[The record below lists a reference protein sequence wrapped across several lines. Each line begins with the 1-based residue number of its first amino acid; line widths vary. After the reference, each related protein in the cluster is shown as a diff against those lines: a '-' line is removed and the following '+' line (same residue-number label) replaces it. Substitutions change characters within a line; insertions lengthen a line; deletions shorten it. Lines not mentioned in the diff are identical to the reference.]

1 LPEQRTVL
9 TTGASGL
16 LGANLVRYFAD
27 NSNCVGWYGT
37 TPIEIAGALTF
48 SIELT
53 DHYAVSSSIDQIAPD
68 VIVHCAAATDVEWCE
83 KNPEPAKAINEE
95 ATENLAKITA
105 DLDIKFVFT
114 STDSVFDGRDGN
126 YSEDSVP
133 APLNSYAR
141 GKARTEEIVTNANPD
156 ALIIRSYFYGHSP
169 SGRRSLMEWVLNR
182 ALNGE
187 EVPGFTDSYFSPI
200 SVSDFAETLDA
211 TLNSGTSGLLHL
223 GSSNRISKY
232 EFARLVMETY
242 NCDMS
247 LLRPITVSESNLKAD
262 RPRDTSLNVDLQ
274 ADILGE
280 VPPSVH
286 EGIRKTAKEPNPF
299 LA

>member
-1 LPEQRTVL
+1 MPEQRTVL
-9 TTGASGL
+9 ITGASGL
-16 LGANLVRYFAD
+16 LGANLVRHFAS

-37 TPIEIAGALTF
+37 TPVEISGAQTS

-53 DHYAVSSSIDQIAPD
+53 DHSAVSSSIERIAPD
-68 VIVHCAAATDVEWCE
+68 VIIHCAAATDVEWCE
-83 KNPEPAKAINEE
+83 KNPELAKAINEE
-95 ATENLAKITA
+95 ATEHLANITA

-126 YSEDSVP
+126 YSEESVP
-133 APLNSYAR
+133 APLNSYAA
-141 GKARTEEIVTNANPD
+141 GKARTEEIVANANPD

-169 SGRRSLMEWVLNR
+169 SGKRSLMEWVLNR

-200 SVSDFAETLDA
+200 SVSDFAVALDA
-211 TLNSGTSGLLHL
+211 ALNSGTSGLLHL

-247 LLRPITVSESNLKAD
+247 LLRPITVSDANLRAD
-262 RPRDTSLNVDLQ
+262 RPRDTSLSVDLQ
-274 ADILGE
+274 AAILGE
-280 VPPSVH
+280 TPPSVH
-286 EGIRKTAKEPNPF
+286 SGIREIAKNPNPF
-299 LA
+299 RA